1 MCEDSRKLIGHAMV
15 ERNSWRYS
23 RSLMQELTAMNQ
35 RREVQRVPSDLSRSI
50 TPLIEVPEPN
60 LTQDM
65 RSSNWFYTQNLNAI
79 FTVSGTSC

>member
-1 MCEDSRKLIGHAMV
+1 M
-15 ERNSWRYS
+15 
-23 RSLMQELTAMNQ
+23 
-35 RREVQRVPSDLSRSI
+35 QRVPSDLSWSI

-65 RSSNWFYTQNLNAI
+65 RSLNWFYTQNLNAI